1 MTRCGSNIASV
12 TTSTWPDSVTVEPSL
27 YAADF
32 ARLGDQVDA
41 LMDAG
46 ARVFHWDVGDGHF
59 VEPITMGP
67 IVLHS
72 IAPLVHGADGVV
84 DVHLMIEQPE
94 RQLDALAEA
103 GADSVTVHYEACD
116 PPELVRAA
124 REQELQ
130 IGMAVKPATRVEEA
144 AEAASAAGVDFVLC
158 MSVEPGYSGQKFIPD
173 AIDRLKK
180 LRELLPARMHL
191 QVDGGID
198 SDNVR
203 RVYEAGANLIVA
215 ASAIFERE
223 DLTRAYRRLVQALA

>member
-1 MTRCGSNIASV
+1 VPWDDWIR
-12 TTSTWPDSVTVEPSL
+12 TVEIEPSL

-32 ARLGDQVDA
+32 AHLGEQVDV
-41 LMDAG
+41 LLRTG
-46 ARVFHWDVGDGHF
+46 ARIFHWDVGDGHF

-84 DVHLMIEQPE
+84 DVHLMTETPE
-94 RQLDALAEA
+94 KYFHAFAAA
-103 GADSVTVHYEACD
+103 GGDSVTVHYEAVED
-116 PPELVRAA
+116 LPAAVRAA